1 MNADTASRLLSQ
13 AAGRSVV
20 VLGDLMLDRFIWGS
34 VERISPEAP
43 VPVVRVGRESSHL
56 GGAGNVVHNIIA
68 LGGRAWPVGV
78 TGTGQNAARLRE
90 ALSSVDA
97 PSEGVLRLEGRATTV
112 KTRIVAHSQQVVR
125 FDQEHDD
132 PLSDDEAAH
141 LARAAIDLIGTAHAL
156 VISDYEKGCVTPA
169 VLARV
174 LPAAAQRGIPVVV
187 DPKPLHWRSYKPITA
202 ITPNQSEAARMS
214 GLRVRSG
221 EEAEAAARAIRATL
235 DCEGVLLTRGE
246 AGMLLVPRQG
256 SAVTIAATTR
266 EVYDVTG
273 AGDTVVATLALL
285 LAGGASLREAAE
297 VANAAAGVVVGKV
310 GTATATPAETA
321 ATFNR
326 GR

>member
-1 MNADTASRLLSQ
+1 
-13 AAGRSVV
+13 
-20 VLGDLMLDRFIWGS
+20 
-34 VERISPEAP
+34 
-43 VPVVRVGRESSHL
+43 VVRVGRESRHL
-56 GGAGNVVHNIIA
+56 GGAGNVVHNIIS

-78 TGTGQNAARLRE
+78 SGTGQNAARLRE
-90 ALSSVDA
+90 ALAAVDA
-97 PSEGVLRLEGRATTV
+97 PSEGVLRLEKRATTV

-125 FDQEHDD
+125 FDQEQDD
-132 PLSDDEAAH
+132 PLSDEEADR
-141 LARAAIDLIGTAHAL
+141 LARAAMDLIGTAHAL

-174 LPAAAQRGIPVVV
+174 LPAAADRGIPVVV
-187 DPKPLHWRSYKPITA
+187 DPKPLHWMSYKPITT

-214 GLRVRSG
+214 GLRVRG
-221 EEAEAAARAIRATL
+221 AEDAEAAARAIRDTL
-235 DCEGVLLTRGE
+235 DCDGVLLTRGE
-246 AGMLLVPRQG
+246 AGMLLVPRKG
-256 SAVTIAATTR
+256 SPVTIAATSR

-285 LAGGASLREAAE
+285 LAGGASLQEAAE

-321 ATFNR
+321 AAFSR